1 MVRHMSA
8 GLGGGVRAI
17 WRALFDHR
25 LALALLLF
33 AMLLTLA
40 VQVPRSYTIEIGQE
54 DDPGGD
60 LPLVGGFY
68 PPEQNDL
75 GDYRW
80 TSEQVFVD
88 LPGMGQRSLDVEIRV
103 FGLPPEVAQR
113 GPQTLELWAGGA
125 LLATLPVRPEGAI
138 YNVVLPP
145 PPDGSGDQGFEVRS
159 ATIIPTGDERSVGS
173 PFDRV
178 TLGWV
183 GLALP
188 PWRST
193 LLWLLAAV
201 LGWLG
206 LRLAEFGPRAALA
219 GLLPV
224 LVLVALAAVLDPP
237 RTALGAWPAV
247 RALALGLLLV
257 LVLRA
262 GLPRLAGR
270 LAVPLDARAL
280 RWLLL
285 LVLLAFGLRYGGKI
299 YPFSMPGDIGFHDNR
314 MSEVIQGRVL
324 LLSRNRGVDF
334 PYPSALY
341 LLLAPFTLSGIER
354 RPLLHLAGAVFDGLS
369 PLLVYTIAAS
379 TLGAFRRAAGWVRA
393 RSAALLAAGFYTLC
407 AAGFMTTWWNFST
420 HIFAQFTHLLLITAL
435 VLFFRP
441 QSEQPPSTE
450 DNSEPNEPAST
461 SGNSTLNTH
470 NSTLAALAALQLLV
484 YLGHFGFW
492 MNTTLLL
499 GLLLVW
505 LALLARRG
513 RVPWGKVWTLL
524 WATVA
529 AEAVTALLFY
539 TGYTGLFLEQI
550 RATSQGGLTG
560 LAGREA
566 VPAGIL
572 WQTLWDAGLRTHF
585 GLFPVPL
592 ALAALALFGL
602 RARAGAAGGPE
613 AAPRSPV
620 LFPLM
625 LCTFLIGLG
634 FAALPFLSGSTLS
647 TRWLM
652 FSAWAVAV
660 GAAALARELWE
671 RGRPERLA
679 IVLIGGYVLWITAS
693 QWLGALAWRVRPP
706 EPF

>member
-1 MVRHMSA
+1 MRHMSA
-8 GLGGGVRAI
+8 GLGGGVRATL
-17 WRALFDHR
+17 RALFDHR

-33 AMLLTLA
+33 AALLTLA
-40 VQVPRSYTIEIGQE
+40 AQAPRRYTIEIGQE
-54 DDPGGD
+54 DGPGGD

-75 GDYRW
+75 GNYRW
-80 TSEQVFVD
+80 TSEQAFVD
-88 LPGMGQRSLDVEIRV
+88 LPGMGQRPLDVEIRV

-125 LLATLPVRPEGAI
+125 LLAKLPVRPEGTI
-138 YNVVLPP
+138 YSVVLPA
-145 PPDGSGDQGFEVRS
+145 PPDGSGDQGFEIRS
-159 ATIIPTGDERSVGS
+159 TTITPAGDQRSIGS

-178 TLGWV
+178 TVGRA

-193 LLWLLAAV
+193 LLWLLATV

-206 LRLAEFGPRAALA
+206 LRLAGFGPRAALA

-224 LVLVALAAVLDPP
+224 LALVALAALLDPP
-237 RTALGAWPAV
+237 RAALGAWPAV
-247 RALALGLLLV
+247 RALGLGLLLV
-257 LVLRA
+257 LVLRTA
-262 GLPRLAGR
+262 LPRLAAR
-270 LAVPLDARAL
+270 LAIPLDARAL

-285 LVLLAFGLRYGGKI
+285 LALLAFGLRYGGKI

-314 MSEVIQGRVL
+314 MSEVTQGRVL

-341 LLLAPFTLSGIER
+341 LLLAPFTLTGIER
-354 RPLLHLAGAVFDGLS
+354 RPLLHLAGALFDGLS

-379 TLGAFRRAAGWVRA
+379 ALSALRRAVDRA
-393 RSAALLAAGFYTLC
+393 RTMSVALLAAGFYTLC

-420 HIFAQFTHLLLITAL
+420 HIFAQFTHLLLITTL

-441 QSEQPPSTE
+441 ENETAS
-450 DNSEPNEPAST
+450 DNSK
-461 SGNSTLNTH
+461 LNTQ
-470 NSTLAALAALQLLV
+470 NAKLFLLAGLQLLV

-499 GLLLVW
+499 GMLLAW

-513 RVPWGKVWTLL
+513 RVAPSRVWTLL
-524 WATVA
+524 WAAVA
-529 AEAVTALLFY
+529 AEVVTALLFY

-560 LAGREA
+560 LAGRAA

-572 WQTLWDAGLRTHF
+572 WQTLWDAGFRTHF

-592 ALAALALFGL
+592 ALAALALFAL
-602 RARAGAAGGPE
+602 RARTGVAEGPE

-620 LFPLM
+620 LVPLIV
-625 LCTFLIGLG
+625 CTFLIGVG

-652 FSAWAVAV
+652 FSAWAIAV
-660 GAAALARELWE
+660 GAAALARDLWD
-671 RGRPERLA
+671 RGRPGRLA
-679 IVLIGGYVLWITAS
+679 VALIGGYVLWITAN

>member
-1 MVRHMSA
+1 MFA
-8 GLGGGVRAI
+8 GLGGGVRAVL
-17 WRALFDHR
+17 RALFDHR

-33 AMLLTLA
+33 AALLILA
-40 VQVPRSYTIEIGQE
+40 VQAPRHYTIEIGQE
-54 DDPGGD
+54 DGPGGD

-75 GDYRW
+75 GNYRW

-88 LPGMGQRSLDVEIRV
+88 LPGMGQRSLEVAIQV

-113 GPQTLELWAGGA
+113 GPQSLELWVSGR
-125 LLATLPVRPEGAI
+125 LLTQLPVRPTATI
-138 YNVVLPP
+138 YRVVLPP
-145 PPDGSGDQGFEVRS
+145 PPDGSGDQGFEIRS
-159 ATIIPTGDERSVGS
+159 TTITPTGDERSIGS

-178 TLGWV
+178 TVGRA

-206 LRLAEFGPRAALA
+206 LRLAGFGPRATLA

-224 LVLVALAAVLDPP
+224 LALVALAVLLDPP
-237 RTALGAWPAV
+237 RAALGAWPAV
-247 RALALGLLLV
+247 RALGLGLLLM
-257 LVLRA
+257 LLLRA
-262 GLPRLAGR
+262 VLPGLAARLA
-270 LAVPLDARAL
+270 LPLDTRAL

-299 YPFSMPGDIGFHDNR
+299 YPFAMPGDIGFHDNR
-314 MSEVIQGRVL
+314 MAEVIQGRVL

-354 RPLLHLAGAVFDGLS
+354 RPLLHLAGALLDGLS
-369 PLLVYTIAAS
+369 PLLVYTIAVSALG
-379 TLGAFRRAAGWVRA
+379 TLRRAADRA
-393 RSAALLAAGFYTLC
+393 RIVAIALLAAGCYTLC

-420 HIFAQFTHLLLITAL
+420 HIFAQWTHLLLITSL
-435 VLFFRP
+435 FLFFRP
-441 QSEQPPSTE
+441 QNSPQSTIA
-450 DNSEPNEPAST
+450 NA
-461 SGNSTLNTH
+461 TLLT
-470 NSTLAALAALQLLV
+470 LAALQLLV

-499 GLLLVW
+499 GLLLLW
-505 LALLARRG
+505 LVLLARRG
-513 RVPWGKVWTLL
+513 MVEWSRVWTLC
-524 WATVA
+524 WATVM
-529 AEAVTALLFY
+529 AEAATVLLFY
-539 TGYTGLFLEQI
+539 SGYTGLFLEQI

-560 LAGREA
+560 LAGRAA
-566 VPAGIL
+566 VPANIL
-572 WQTLWDAGLRTHF
+572 WQTLWEAGFRTHF

-602 RARAGAAGGPE
+602 RARAGANHGPE
-613 AAPRSPV
+613 AAPGSPV
-620 LFPLM
+620 LVPLM
-625 LCTFLIGLG
+625 LGTLMIAVG

-652 FSAWAVAV
+652 FSAWAIAV
-660 GAAALARELWE
+660 GAAALAHELWE
-671 RGRPERLA
+671 RGRA
-679 IVLIGGYVLWITAS
+679 GQVAVALIGSYVLWINAS

>member
-1 MVRHMSA
+1 MSA
-8 GLGGGVRAI
+8 GLGGGVRATL
-17 WRALFDHR
+17 RALFDHR

-33 AMLLTLA
+33 AALLTLA
-40 VQVPRSYTIEIGQE
+40 AQAPRRYTIEIGQE
-54 DDPGGD
+54 DGPSGD

-75 GDYRW
+75 GNYRW
-80 TSEQVFVD
+80 TSEQAFVD

-125 LLATLPVRPEGAI
+125 LLANLPVRPEGAI
-138 YNVVLPP
+138 YNIVLPA
-145 PPDGSGDQGFEVRS
+145 PPDGSGDHGFEIRS
-159 ATIIPTGDERSVGS
+159 ATITPAGDQRSIGS

-178 TLGWV
+178 TVGRT

-193 LLWLLAAV
+193 LLWLLAAA

-206 LRLAEFGPRAALA
+206 LRLAGFGPRGALA
-219 GLLPV
+219 GLLPA
-224 LVLVALAAVLDPP
+224 LALAALAALLDPP
-237 RTALGAWPAV
+237 RAALGAWPAV
-247 RALALGLLLV
+247 QTLGLGLLLV
-257 LVLRA
+257 LALRA
-262 GLPRLAGR
+262 ALPRLAAR

-285 LVLLAFGLRYGGKI
+285 LALLAFGLRYGGKI

-341 LLLAPFTLSGIER
+341 LLLAPFTLTGIER
-354 RPLLHLAGAVFDGLS
+354 RPLLHLAGALFDGLS

-379 TLGAFRRAAGWVRA
+379 ALGTLRRAAERA
-393 RSAALLAAGFYTLC
+393 RTVSAALLAAGFYTLC

-435 VLFFRP
+435 MLFFR
-441 QSEQPPSTE
+441 QQNTE
-450 DNSEPNEPAST
+450 APAPDNSKPKTQNVTLPAI
-461 SGNSTLNTH
+461 
-470 NSTLAALAALQLLV
+470 LAALQLLV

-499 GLLLVW
+499 GMLLAW
-505 LALLARRG
+505 LALLARGG
-513 RVPWGKVWTLL
+513 RVDPSRVWALL
-524 WATVA
+524 WATLA
-529 AEAVTALLFY
+529 AETATALLFY
-539 TGYTGLFLEQI
+539 SGYAGLFLEQI

-560 LAGREA
+560 LAGRAA

-572 WQTLWDAGLRTHF
+572 WQTLWDAGFRTHF

-592 ALAALALFGL
+592 ALAALALFAL
-602 RARAGAAGGPE
+602 RARAGAGHGPE

-620 LFPLM
+620 LVPLIF
-625 LCTFLIGLG
+625 CTVLIGVG

-671 RGRPERLA
+671 RGRAGRLA
-679 IVLIGGYVLWITAS
+679 VALIGTYVLWITAS